1 MLNRRSNLTDPV
13 SVQSTS
19 DVAVWAKFGR
29 GFRLLLRGGHLG
41 LPPDLF
47 WRGSINVSALLSAYG
62 GVLFFAIVLIVSA
75 VASIPISCLAYRLKS
90 PSKPQSMRSKR
101 IWMCVFKST
110 LLAAAFCVSVSF
122 IASIRA
128 NLGLS
133 QGIDAVLFSADKII
147 SSTQNAS
154 IQIPIQMNAQA
165 LQYSQIIS
173 RTLFS
178 SRVDLDVT
186 RLESQIREN
195 VRALVYSLGPYN
207 IAFATITTNGPKMDL
222 LIAGL
227 EGKIESLRTSLAS
240 INQKL
245 RIVNGVQNINGT
257 ASFQLS
263 EPVLDTTST
272 ADAQTND
279 LYESLSACSS
289 NGVNFTA
296 LVQNSDL
303 YSESNLFIS
312 SGFLLSNWTD
322 IQSTIHAK
330 LARNAAQVSSDVTTI
345 LEESMMRVSNI
356 SDMTSAS
363 LNETAAAFRTSVDS
377 IGFMGLK
384 GSDRT
389 RSLLL
394 NLFWPI
400 YASVTLALVISSF
413 MKWVVAMK

>member
-1 MLNRRSNLTDPV
+1 MLNRRSNLTDAV
-13 SVQSTS
+13 SVQSAS

-62 GVLFFAIVLIVSA
+62 GIV
-75 VASIPISCLAYRLKS
+75 
-90 PSKPQSMRSKR
+90 
-101 IWMCVFKST
+101 
-110 LLAAAFCVSVSF
+110 
-122 IASIRA
+122 
-128 NLGLS
+128 
-133 QGIDAVLFSADKII
+133 AVLFSADKII

-165 LQYSQIIS
+165 SQYSQIIS
-173 RTLFS
+173 HTLFS

-227 EGKIESLRTSLAS
+227 EGKIESLRTSLAI

-263 EPVLDTTST
+263 DPVLDTTST

-279 LYESLSACSS
+279 LYESLSACSA

-330 LARNAAQVSSDVTTI
+330 LARNAAQVSSDVNSI
-345 LEESMMRVSNI
+345 LEESMMRVSNM

-363 LNETAAAFRTSVDS
+363 LNETAAAFRTSVDA

-400 YASVTLALVISSF
+400 YASVTLALVISSL